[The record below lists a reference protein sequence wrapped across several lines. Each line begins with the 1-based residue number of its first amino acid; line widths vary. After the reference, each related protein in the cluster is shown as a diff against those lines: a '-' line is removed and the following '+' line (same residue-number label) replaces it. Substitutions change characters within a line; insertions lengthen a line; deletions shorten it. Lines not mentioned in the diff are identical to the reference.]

1 MKYCKI
7 HKSTASGTVAAPPSK
22 SYAHRLILA
31 SFLASL
37 EPDAETQTISNIALS
52 EDIKATLNCVKALGC
67 RFDIED
73 HSVSM
78 QKNGLNMTEPIVL
91 ECNESGSTMRFMLP
105 VALAL
110 AGNAVVKGTQK
121 LLSRGLGVYT
131 EIFKEQGIEYS
142 STDNS
147 LAAKGFLKSSTFKID
162 GSISSQFVTGLLFA
176 LPLLEHDSCI
186 EIEGE
191 LQSRPYV
198 DITIDV
204 LKRYGICVRFEEN
217 TIIVPGGQH
226 YRPADSVCPADWSN
240 AAFLDFFNYI
250 GGNVNVEGLD
260 NSSLQGDRV
269 YKECFKMLDKGF
281 CTIDVKDCIDLGPVL
296 FTMAAIKHGAKFVN
310 TRRLR
315 IKESDRVADICQ
327 ELAKIGT
334 KCFIEENSV
343 TIKPCPRLL
352 ESYEAIEFDSHN
364 DHRLAMS
371 LSVLA
376 SAFGATVKDCGAV
389 AKSFPDFFEKIAKL
403 NIFAELYEK

>member
-7 HKSTASGTVAAPPSK
+7 HKSTACGTVAAPPSK

-37 EPDAETQTISNIALS
+37 EKDSCVQTISNIALS

-67 RFDIED
+67 RFDIEAN
-73 HSVSM
+73 SVSM
-78 QKNGLNMTEPIVL
+78 QQNKLNMTDPIVL

-110 AGNAVVKGTQK
+110 AGNAVVKGTPK

-131 EIFKEQGIEYS
+131 DIFNEQGVKYS
-142 STDNS
+142 SADNYLS
-147 LAAKGFLKSSTFKID
+147 ANGKLKSGVFRID

-176 LPLLEHDSCI
+176 LPLLENDSRI
-186 EIEGE
+186 EILGE

-217 TIIVPGGQH
+217 TILVPGGQH

-250 GGNVNVEGLD
+250 GGNVNVTGLD
-260 NSSLQGDRV
+260 SDSLQGDRV
-269 YKECFKMLDKGF
+269 YKEYFRMLDNDS
-281 CTIDVKDCIDLGPVL
+281 CTIDVKNCIDLGPVL
-296 FTMAAIKHGAKFVN
+296 FTMASIKHGARFEN

-315 IKESDRVADICQ
+315 IKESDRVADICM

-334 KCFIEENSV
+334 EFRIEENSV
-343 TIKPCPRLL
+343 TIMPGNVTHPMP
-352 ESYEAIEFDSHN
+352 EIEFDSHN

-371 LSVLA
+371 LAVLA
-376 SAFGATVKDCGAV
+376 SAFGATIKDCGAV
-389 AKSFPDFFEKIAKL
+389 AKSFPDFFEKIGKL

>member
-1 MKYCKI
+1 MKYCRI
-7 HKSTASGTVAAPPSK
+7 HKSIAGGTVAAPPSK

-37 EPDAETQTISNIALS
+37 EKDAGMQTVSNIALS
-52 EDIKATLNCVKALGC
+52 EDIKATLDCVNALGC
-67 RFDIED
+67 EFSFDGN
-73 HSVSM
+73 SVSM
-78 QKNGLNMTEPIVL
+78 PGNSLSTSDRIVL

-110 AGNAVVKGTQK
+110 AGNAVVKGTPK

-131 EIFKEQGIEYS
+131 NIFDEQGIVYS
-142 STDNS
+142 SDNNS
-147 LAAKGFLKSSTFKID
+147 LSAKGKLKSGVFRID

-176 LPLLEHDSCI
+176 LPLLENDSRI
-186 EIEGE
+186 EILGE

-217 TIIVPGGQH
+217 TILVPGGQH

-250 GGNVNVEGLD
+250 GGKVDVTGLD
-260 NSSLQGDRV
+260 SDSLQGDRI
-269 YKECFKMLDKGF
+269 YKECFRMLDNGF
-281 CTIDVKDCIDLGPVL
+281 CTIDVKNCIDLGPVL
-296 FTMAAIKHGAKFVN
+296 FTMASIKHGATFVN

-315 IKESDRVADICQ
+315 IKESDRVADICT
-327 ELAKIGT
+327 ELAKTGAD
-334 KCFIEENSV
+334 FRIEENSV
-343 TIKPCPRLL
+343 TIKPGTLTDQTP
-352 ESYEAIEFDSHN
+352 EIEFDSHN

-371 LSVLA
+371 LAVLA
-376 SAFGATVKDCGAV
+376 SVFGATVKDCGAV
-389 AKSFPDFFEKIAKL
+389 AKSFPDFFEKIQKL
-403 NIFAELYEK
+403 DIFAELYEK

>member
-7 HKSTASGTVAAPPSK
+7 HKSTAQGSVVAPPSK

-37 EPDAETQTISNIALS
+37 EPDAETQTVRNIALS
-52 EDIKATLNCVKALGC
+52 QDIKATLNCVKALGC
-67 RFDIED
+67 MFSFEED
-73 HSVSM
+73 SVSM
-78 QKNGLNMTEPIVL
+78 HRNVLKNSGCIVL

-110 AGNAVVKGTQK
+110 TGNVVVKGTQK

-142 STDNS
+142 STENS
-147 LAAKGFLKSSTFKID
+147 LAAKGILKSGTFKID

-176 LPLLEHDSCI
+176 LPLLENDSVI

-198 DITIDV
+198 DITLDV
-204 LKRYGICVRFEEN
+204 LKQYGISARFESDR
-217 TIIVPGGQH
+217 IYIPGGQH
-226 YRPADSVCPADWSN
+226 YRATDAVCPADWSN

-250 GGNVNVEGLD
+250 GGNVNVAGLD
-260 NSSLQGDRV
+260 SSSLQGDRV
-269 YKECFKMLDKGF
+269 YKECFKMLDDGF

-296 FTMAAIKHGAKFVN
+296 FTMAAIKHGAEFVN

-334 KCFIEENSV
+334 ECLIEENSV
-343 TIKPCPRLL
+343 TVKPCPRPLD
-352 ESYEAIEFDSHN
+352 SNEAVEFDSHN

-371 LSVLA
+371 LAVLA
-376 SAFGATVKDCGAV
+376 SAFGATVKDCMAV
-389 AKSFPDFFEKIAKL
+389 SKSFPNFFEMIQKL
-403 NIFAELYEK
+403 NIFVELYEK